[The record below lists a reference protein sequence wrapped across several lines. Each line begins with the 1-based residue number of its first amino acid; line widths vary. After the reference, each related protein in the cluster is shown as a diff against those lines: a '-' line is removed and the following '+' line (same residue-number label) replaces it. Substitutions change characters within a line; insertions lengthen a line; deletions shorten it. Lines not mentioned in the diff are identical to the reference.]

1 MYFFIILFAFGL
13 WGSIVMGN
21 KNRSSFWGFV
31 LGFLFGILGIIVC
44 YSYTKKGGKDEINK
58 IK

>member
-1 MYFFIILFAFGL
+1 MYFFIVLLLLGL
-13 WGSIVMGN
+13 WGSIVMGK

-44 YSYTKKGGKDEINK
+44 YSYTKKGGKDEIN
-58 IK
+58 